1 MAYVSQNDKKELS
14 VGIKKVLKK
23 YGMKGNI
30 GVKNHMSLYVDVM
43 EGPIDFDFSH
53 GEGYSQVNTY
63 WIDDHY
69 KGIAKQFLN
78 ELLAEMKGTKY
89 YNNDNAQF
97 DHFDRSHYTDINI
110 GKWNK
115 PYKLDIENMG
125 SSFLPK
131 QVVDAYKE
139 YKEFKVA

>member
-1 MAYVSQNDKKELS
+1 
-14 VGIKKVLKK
+14 
-23 YGMKGNI
+23 
-30 GVKNHMSLYVDVM
+30 M

-125 SSFLPK
+125 SSLLPK
-131 QVVDAYKE
+131 
-139 YKEFKVA
+139 VA

>member
-1 MAYVSQNDKKELS
+1 MAYVSQEMKKELS
-14 VGIKKVLKK
+14 VGIKRVLKK
-23 YGMKGNI
+23 YGMKANI

-43 EGPIDFDFSH
+43 SGPINFDFSH

-78 ELLAEMKGTKY
+78 ELLAEMKGKNY
-89 YNNDNAQF
+89 YNNDNAMI
-97 DHFDRSHYTDINI
+97 DYFDRSHYTDINI

-125 SSFLPK
+125 SSMLPK
-131 QVVDAYKE
+131 
-139 YKEFKVA
+139 VA

>member
-131 QVVDAYKE
+131 
-139 YKEFKVA
+139 VA

>member
-1 MAYVSQNDKKELS
+1 MAYVSQEMKKELA
-14 VGIKKVLKK
+14 VGIKAVLKK
-23 YGMKGNI
+23 YGCKGNI
-30 GVKNHMSLYVDVM
+30 GVRNHMSLYVDVM

-63 WIDDHY
+63 WINDHY

-78 ELLAEMKGTKY
+78 ELLAEMKGKNY
-89 YNNDNAQF
+89 FCNDDIQTDYF
-97 DHFDRSHYTDINI
+97 CRSHYTDINI

-125 SSFLPK
+125 SSMLPK
-131 QVVDAYKE
+131 VEAV
-139 YKEFKVA
+139 

>member
-1 MAYVSQNDKKELS
+1 MAYVSQEMKKELA

-23 YGMKGNI
+23 YGCKGNI

-69 KGIAKQFLN
+69 DGIAKDFLN
-78 ELLAEMKGTKY
+78 DLKSAMKGNKWY
-89 YNNDNAQF
+89 DNSNAQIDYF
-97 DHFDRSHYTDINI
+97 DTAYYIDINI

-125 SSFLPK
+125 SSMLPK
-131 QVVDAYKE
+131 
-139 YKEFKVA
+139 VA

>member
-1 MAYVSQNDKKELS
+1 MAYVSQEMKKELA

-23 YGMKGNI
+23 YGCKGNI
-30 GVKNHMSLYVDVM
+30 GVKNHMSLYVDIM

-89 YNNDNAQF
+89 YNNDNAMF

-115 PYKLDIENMG
+115 PYTLT
-125 SSFLPK
+125 
-131 QVVDAYKE
+131 KE
-139 YKEFKVA
+139 AA

>member
-89 YNNDNAQF
+89 YNNDNAMF

-125 SSFLPK
+125 SSLLPK
-131 QVVDAYKE
+131 
-139 YKEFKVA
+139 VA

>member
-78 ELLAEMKGTKY
+78 ELLAEMKGKNY

-97 DHFDRSHYTDINI
+97 DYFDRSHYTDINI

-131 QVVDAYKE
+131 
-139 YKEFKVA
+139 VA

>member
-1 MAYVSQNDKKELS
+1 MAYVSQEMKKELS
-14 VGIKKVLKK
+14 VGIKRVLKK
-23 YGMKGNI
+23 YGMKANI

-43 EGPIDFDFSH
+43 SGPINFDFSH

-78 ELLAEMKGTKY
+78 ELLAEMKGKNY
-89 YNNDNAQF
+89 YNNDNAKF
-97 DHFDRSHYTDINI
+97 DYFDRSHYTDINI

-125 SSFLPK
+125 SSMLPK
-131 QVVDAYKE
+131 
-139 YKEFKVA
+139 VA

>member
-1 MAYVSQNDKKELS
+1 MAYVSQTDKKELS

-43 EGPIDFDFSH
+43 EGPIEFKHTH
-53 GEGYSQVNTY
+53 GDNYTQVNTY

-69 KGIAKQFLN
+69 DGIQKDFLN

-89 YNNDNAQF
+89 YNNDNAMI

-125 SSFLPK
+125 SSLLPK
-131 QVVDAYKE
+131 
-139 YKEFKVA
+139 VA

>member
-1 MAYVSQNDKKELS
+1 MAYVSQEMKKELS
-14 VGIKKVLKK
+14 VGIKRVLKK
-23 YGMKGNI
+23 YGMKANI
-30 GVKNHMSLYVDVM
+30 GVKNHMSLYVDIM
-43 EGPIDFDFSH
+43 SGPINFDFSH

-78 ELLAEMKGTKY
+78 ELLAEMKGKNY
-89 YNNDNAQF
+89 YNNDNAMI
-97 DHFDRSHYTDINI
+97 DYFDRSHYTDINI

-125 SSFLPK
+125 SSMLPK
-131 QVVDAYKE
+131 
-139 YKEFKVA
+139 VA

>member
-1 MAYVSQNDKKELS
+1 MAYVSQEMKKELS
-14 VGIKKVLKK
+14 VGIKRVLKK
-23 YGMKGNI
+23 YGMKANI

-43 EGPIDFDFSH
+43 SGPINFDFSH

-63 WIDDHY
+63 WINDHY

-78 ELLAEMKGTKY
+78 ELLDAMKGPNY

-97 DHFDRSHYTDINI
+97 DYFDRWHYTDINI

-125 SSFLPK
+125 SSLLPK
-131 QVVDAYKE
+131 VEA
-139 YKEFKVA
+139 A

>member
-1 MAYVSQNDKKELS
+1 MAYVSQEMKKELA

-23 YGMKGNI
+23 YGCKGNI
-30 GVKNHMSLYVDVM
+30 GVKNHMSLYVDIM

-78 ELLAEMKGTKY
+78 ELLVEMKGKNY
-89 YNNDNAQF
+89 YNNDNAMI
-97 DHFDRSHYTDINI
+97 DYFDRSHYTDINV

-115 PYKLDIENMG
+115 SYKLT
-125 SSFLPK
+125 
-131 QVVDAYKE
+131 KE
-139 YKEFKVA
+139 AA

>member
-1 MAYVSQNDKKELS
+1 MAYVSQEMKKELA
-14 VGIKKVLKK
+14 VDIKKVLKK
-23 YGMKGNI
+23 YGCKGNI
-30 GVKNHMSLYVDVM
+30 GVKNHMSLYVDIM

-78 ELLAEMKGTKY
+78 ELLTAMKGPNY
-89 YNNDNAQF
+89 YNNDNAMIDYF
-97 DHFDRSHYTDINI
+97 DIAYYIHINV

-115 PYKLDIENMG
+115 KYVL
-125 SSFLPK
+125 
-131 QVVDAYKE
+131 KE
-139 YKEFKVA
+139 AA